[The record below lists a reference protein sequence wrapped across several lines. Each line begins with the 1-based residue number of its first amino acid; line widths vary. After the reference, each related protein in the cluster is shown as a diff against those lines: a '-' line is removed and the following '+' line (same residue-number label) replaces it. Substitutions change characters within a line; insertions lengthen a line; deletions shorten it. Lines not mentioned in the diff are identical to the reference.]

1 MQAEQQ
7 LKASLREIDDLK
19 AALDEH
25 AIVAIF
31 GTLSKI
37 SSVNDRLCANSKH
50 PSEELPS

>member
-31 GTLSKI
+31 GPLAKI
-37 SSVNDRLCANSKH
+37 SSVNDRLCADSKH